1 MSIRFKTLAELKRLL
16 ENKEI
21 SSCELVNETFKNIS
35 SSKTNSFIT
44 LDEEAALN
52 KAKDF
57 DEGKVDGD
65 LAGIPI
71 AQKDLFCTKNLRTT
85 CGSKILENFIPPYD
99 ATVVDNLSA
108 AGSICVGKTN
118 MDEFAMGSSNE
129 TSYYGTVRN
138 PWDLERVPGGS
149 SGGSAAAVSEGLVC
163 AATGTDTGGSI
174 RQPAALCGI
183 TGIKPTYGR
192 ASRWGM
198 IAFASSLD
206 QAGAFARNAEDCALL
221 LNHICSHDSKDSTSI
236 SDEQENYLDNINND
250 LKGKKIGIIKEF
262 DISSLNKEVQD
273 SFEESKKIFEALG
286 ANFVE
291 VSMPNIKLSVPTYY
305 VVAPAECSSNLSR
318 FDGVKYG
325 YRAKDVD
332 NLEELYVKSRS
343 EGFGDEVKRRILI
356 GTYVLSAGFYDAY
369 YKKAQQSRRMIKNDF
384 VDAFSEVD
392 VIMSPS
398 SPSSAFKIGSK
409 TEDPIEMYLED
420 LFTISSNLAGVP
432 AMSIP
437 HGFSDGLPIGLQ
449 LIGNYLEESKILNFA
464 HQYQKNSDWHFKTP
478 DLGESS

>member
-1 MSIRFKTLAELKRLL
+1 MSIKYKTLSELKELL
-16 ENKEI
+16 EKKDI
-21 SSCELVNETFKNIS
+21 SSFELVEETFKNIS

-44 LDEEAALN
+44 LNEEAALT
-52 KAKDF
+52 KAKEF
-57 DEGKVDGD
+57 DQGKCKGD
-65 LAGIPI
+65 LAGLPI

-85 CGSKILENFIPPYD
+85 CGSRILENFIPPYN
-99 ATVVDNLSA
+99 ATVVENLSK

-129 TSYYGTVRN
+129 TSYFGAVKN

-149 SGGSAAAVSEGLVC
+149 SGGSAAAVAEGLVC

-221 LNHICSHDSKDSTSI
+221 LNHICSHDEKDSTSL
-236 SDEQENYLDNINND
+236 SNDKENYLENINND
-250 LKGKKIGIIKEF
+250 LKGKKIGIVKEF
-262 DISSLNKEVQD
+262 DISNLSKEVQD
-273 SFEESKKIFEALG
+273 SFEQSKKIFESLG

-325 YRAKDVD
+325 YRAENVND
-332 NLEELYVKSRS
+332 LEDLYIKSRS

-384 VDAFSEVD
+384 VKAFSEVD

-437 HGFSDGLPIGLQ
+437 HGFSKNLPIGLQ

-464 HQYQKNSDWHFKTP
+464 HQYQKNTDWHKRNP
-478 DLGESS
+478 DFGENS

>member
-1 MSIRFKTLAELKRLL
+1 MNIRFKTLSELKKLL
-16 ENKEI
+16 ETKEI
-21 SSCELVNETFKNIS
+21 SSYELVSETFKNIA

-44 LDEEAALN
+44 LDEERSLI
-52 KAKDF
+52 KARAF
-57 DEGKVDGD
+57 DEGIIKGD

-85 CGSKILENFIPPYD
+85 CGSRILENFIPPYD
-99 ATVVDNLSA
+99 ATVVENLNT

-129 TSYYGTVRN
+129 TSYYGTVKN
-138 PWDLERVPGGS
+138 PWDFESVPGGS

-221 LNHICSHDSKDSTSI
+221 LNHICSHDTKDSTSI
-236 SDEQENYLDNINND
+236 SDEQENYLENIDDD
-250 LKGKKIGIIKEF
+250 LKGKKIGIVKEF
-262 DISSLNKEVQD
+262 DISNLNKEVQD

-286 ANFVE
+286 VNFVE
-291 VSMPNIKLSVPTYY
+291 VSLPNIKLSVPTYY

-325 YRAKDVD
+325 YRAKNIN
-332 NLEELYVKSRS
+332 NLEELYIKSRS

-384 VDAFSEVD
+384 MEAFKDVDI
-392 VIMSPS
+392 IMSPS

-420 LFTISSNLAGVP
+420 LFTISANLAGVP

-437 HGFSDGLPIGLQ
+437 HGFAYGLPIGLQ
-449 LIGNYLEESKILNFA
+449 IMGNYLEESKILNFA
-464 HQYQKNSDWHFKTP
+464 HQYQKNSDWHIKSP
-478 DLGESS
+478 NLEEIS